1 VENASKR
8 PLKSSEWVLGE
19 LRREIENGVRKPG
32 DKLASVVEL
41 SERFGVGRSTVREAL
56 SALKAMGWL
65 DIRQGGGT
73 YVKAVVTDVPGEAA
87 LSDWISNAQS
97 LLQLIEVR
105 RVLETGN
112 ASLAARNRTDADA
125 DALQTAI
132 GRMEQVLSDEIA
144 GEQAD
149 TAFHLLLA
157 ESTHNPLLIDLTRSL
172 SDRLQTSMRDTRT
185 LWFYADRR
193 SAEALLQEHAGIA
206 EAVAAREERLAAERM
221 EQHLSKVESVLR
233 ERLSDMRGNAGELGT
248 L

>member
-1 VENASKR
+1 MAFVNNR

-19 LRREIENGVRKPG
+19 LKREIETGERVPG

-41 SERFGVGRSTVREAL
+41 AERFGVGRSTVREAL

-73 YVKAVVTDVPGEAA
+73 YVKSPPPGNGTGDA
-87 LSDWISNAQS
+87 LADWMTNAQS
-97 LLQLIEVR
+97 LLQLVEVR

-112 ASLAARNRTDADA
+112 ASLAARNHSDADA
-125 DALQTAI
+125 EALRAAVR
-132 GRMEQVLSDEIA
+132 RMEEVLSDESA

-172 SDRLQTSMRDTRT
+172 SDKLQNGMRDTRT
-185 LWFYADRR
+185 LWFYADLR
-193 SAEALLQEHAGIA
+193 SAEALLQEHIGIM
-206 EAVAAREERLAAERM
+206 EAVTLREERLAADRM
-221 EQHLSKVESVLR
+221 ERHLAKVETVLR
-233 ERLSDMRGNAGELGT
+233 ERISGKRIAPPPG
-248 L
+248 